1 MQLYLFSGLRLVT
14 GLFHGCCCVSFQLR
28 SLLWTSDQMWP
39 QSELMEVISVGWLS
53 EVDEGEI
60 KLFPRI
66 GENCCAEASE
76 RAGAG
81 RARVCIC
88 CGHLGSQTTER
99 SFGRKSGEFKRGLA
113 VTGTAPTL
121 SHHVVLFFWLSLM
134 LSRFYFYYIPQ
145 KKT

>member
-1 MQLYLFSGLRLVT
+1 MHLYLFSGLRFVT

-39 QSELMEVISVGWLS
+39 QSEVMEVISVGWLS

-81 RARVCIC
+81 RARVCAFVVGI
-88 CGHLGSQTTER
+88 LGAKQQRDVLVGNRASLNEDLQLQERLQLFPTTSSCFSACR
-99 SFGRKSGEFKRGLA
+99 
-113 VTGTAPTL
+113 
-121 SHHVVLFFWLSLM
+121 
-134 LSRFYFYYIPQ
+134 
-145 KKT
+145 